1 MSVGEMLCRRKMSF
15 PFQKSRAEFSKHRHV
30 YTPTQVRVE
39 LLRAM
44 FAKVVAIVAIV
55 AVAAVA
61 VVAAVCA
68 DVADGVWLA
77 VESSA
82 LLEE

>member
-1 MSVGEMLCRRKMSF
+1 M
-15 PFQKSRAEFSKHRHV
+15 QKFSKHRHV

-61 VVAAVCA
+61 VVAVTAVCA